1 VPGPGAVSLNDPYAP
16 ISGNGG
22 YVVVHY
28 DIDVTY
34 KPSTGR
40 LDGTATITA
49 RATSGLTRFTLDLV
63 KLRASKVSVDRVR
76 VKKLSQTPTKLTI
89 TPPTPLVKGETF
101 IVEIEY
107 GGAAEPRSTH
117 WGTVGWEELSDGVL
131 VASQPT
137 GAPTWFPC
145 NDHPSNKA
153 SFDIQVTTD
162 SSLTV
167 ICNGVLETTREKGG
181 QKRWHYRQ
189 AEPTATYLATV
200 NIGPFTTTQHR
211 FHGVDVTYAYPAAIG
226 GRVFDDLDVTNR
238 MLGFFI
244 ETFGPYPFDGYSVVV
259 TADELEIPLEA
270 QTLAIFG
277 SNHMDGEGGS
287 ERLVAH
293 ELAHQWFGNSVGLA
307 KWQDIWLNEGFA
319 CYAEWLWA
327 EANGG
332 PTADALARKYHAILS
347 KLPQDITLGDPGPR
361 VMFDDRIYKRGAL
374 TLHALQ
380 QRLGAEA
387 FFNLVRAWTTTS
399 AHSTAGTAEFTA
411 LAATFTDESLDG
423 FFDSWLFKQALPSL
437 ASS

>member
-1 VPGPGAVSLNDPYAP
+1 VPGPGAASLNDPYAP

-22 YVVVHY
+22 YIVVHY
-28 DIDVTY
+28 DIDVAY

-40 LDGTATITA
+40 LEGTTTITA

-63 KLRASKVSVDRVR
+63 KLRASKVTVDGVR
-76 VKKLSQTPTKLTI
+76 VKKLSQTPTKLTV
-89 TPPTPLVKGETF
+89 TPPKPLVKGETF

-153 SFDIQVTTD
+153 SYDIQITTD

-167 ICNGVLETTREKGG
+167 VCNGVLEATREKGG
-181 QKRWHYRQ
+181 HKRWHYRQ

-200 NIGPFTTTQHR
+200 NIGPFTTVQHR
-211 FHGVDVTYAYPAAIG
+211 FHEVDVTYAYPAAIEA
-226 GRVFDDLDVTNR
+226 RVFDDLDVTNR

-244 ETFGPYPFDGYSVVV
+244 ETFGPYPFSGYTVVV
-259 TADELEIPLEA
+259 TADDLEIPLEA

-277 SNHMDGEGGS
+277 ANHMDGEGGS

-332 PTADALARKYHAILS
+332 PTADALARKYHATLS
-347 KLPQDITLGDPGPR
+347 KLPQDIVLGNPGPR

-380 QRLGAEA
+380 QRIGSEA
-387 FFNLVRAWTTTS
+387 FFNLVRAWTTTY
-399 AHSTAGTAEFTA
+399 AHSTAGTAEFKA
-411 LAATFTDESLDG
+411 LAASFANDNLDE
-423 FFDSWLFKQALPSL
+423 FFDSWLFKQPLPSL
-437 ASS
+437 T